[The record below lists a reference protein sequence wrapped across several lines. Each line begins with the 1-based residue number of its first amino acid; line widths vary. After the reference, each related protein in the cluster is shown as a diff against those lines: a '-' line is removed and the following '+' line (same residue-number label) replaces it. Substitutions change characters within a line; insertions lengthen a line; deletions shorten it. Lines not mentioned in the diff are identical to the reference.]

1 MIETVYGRSG
11 DGCGVAGWFD
21 TKKAEK
27 IVEKD
32 GEVLYKTTAGK
43 YVHNEWDMNGRDYY
57 TYVDDVSDMRDLLI
71 RSRYVGDD
79 AELAEVMKNAEL

>member
-1 MIETVYGRSG
+1 
-11 DGCGVAGWFD
+11 
-21 TKKAEK
+21 
-27 IVEKD
+27 
-32 GEVLYKTTAGK
+32 
-43 YVHNEWDMNGRDYY
+43 MNGRDYY